1 MASERTAYSSQE
13 KRTVKDVKTDEE
25 FTLTPTASTWAD
37 KNFQKIF
44 IKNFRKTLKGVMNQ
58 KMQVVLW
65 ILENMTASNEIRHTY
80 KEIAKGSKTS
90 LQTVVRT
97 VEALE
102 KDDFLC
108 RTEHGIIVNPDVA
121 FRGRYESRAGVI
133 GTYKDARRVNRAGIP
148 NEDEK
153 LELMAELEKMEK
165 NLDKAL
171 EQVKNL
177 EKEKRKIEKRLA
189 PRQKPGPK
197 PKEEKS

>member
-1 MASERTAYSSQE
+1 MDNVRTAYRRPE
-13 KRTVKDVKTDEE
+13 KRTGTDEE
-25 FTLTPTASTWAD
+25 TGENSTLTPTVSTWAD

-80 KEIAKGSKTS
+80 MEIAEKSKTS
-90 LQTVVRT
+90 LQTVMRT

-102 KDDFLC
+102 KYDFLC

-171 EQVKNL
+171 TQVKNL

>member
-1 MASERTAYSSQE
+1 MASDRTAYSCQE
-13 KRTVKDVKTDEE
+13 KKKVIDVETGEE
-25 FTLTPTASTWAD
+25 LTLSPTANTWAD
-37 KNFQKIF
+37 TNFQKIF

-65 ILENMTASNEIRHTY
+65 ILENMTSSNEIRHTY

-90 LQTVVRT
+90 LQTVMRT

-102 KDDFLC
+102 KHDFLC

-171 EQVKNL
+171 AQVKNL